1 MFHTGSNRPIRF
13 EDIPDAVL
21 EYYGNN
27 RDITDVSIIIGTDS
41 QNFSDTKMVSVIC
54 VLASGRGGIFFY
66 DISRIPLVRD
76 VRRKL
81 HIETNNSLELAT
93 KLVDVFEGNEKY
105 HEMYLACPISI
116 HVDAGNSPHGKT
128 RELIPELVGWIR
140 ASGYEAE
147 TKPAS
152 FVASCVADKISK

>member
-1 MFHTGSNRPIRF
+1 MFHTGSNRQIDF
-13 EDIPDAVL
+13 ENIPDAIM
-21 EYYGNN
+21 EYYNRH
-27 RDITDVSIIIGTDS
+27 RDITDVSIVIGTDS

-66 DISRIPLVRD
+66 EISRIPLVRD

-81 HIETNNSLELAT
+81 HIETNASLELAS
-93 KLVDVFEGNEKY
+93 KLVEIFEGNEKY
-105 HEMYLACPISI
+105 HAMYLDCPISI

-147 TKPAS
+147 TKPLS

>member
-1 MFHTGSNRPIRF
+1 MFHTGSGKQIGF
-13 EDIPDAVL
+13 AGIPDTILA
-21 EYYGNN
+21 YYN
-27 RDITDVSIIIGTDS
+27 RHKDLTNIKIIIGTDS

-54 VLASGRGGIFFY
+54 VIAAGRGGIFFY
-66 DISRIPLVRD
+66 NISRIDRIVD

-81 HIETNNSLELAT
+81 HIETNASLELASG
-93 KLVDVFEGNEKY
+93 LVEIFEGNEKY
-105 HEMYLACPISI
+105 HAMYLDCPISI

-128 RELIPELVGWIR
+128 RELIPELVRWIR

-147 TKPAS
+147 TKPLS